1 MAFCI
6 VIRDK
11 LVNIDNALVRN
22 VDLAGTLQD
31 ELCFTYLSYLLVGIL
46 FVQGNIDVV
55 GINL

>member
-11 LVNIDNALVRN
+11 LVNIDNTLVRN

-46 FVQGNIDVV
+46 SFKVT
-55 GINL
+55 LM

>member
-11 LVNIDNALVRN
+11 LVNIDNTLVRN